1 MEGFKVKDS
10 VLFNGTLY
18 KSSYGEGKGKRLNN
32 YKAYIV
38 RIIPGRTY
46 PILLGDNYSNQ
57 LGWVKTNDIVKN

>member
-32 YKAYIV
+32 
-38 RIIPGRTY
+38 
-46 PILLGDNYSNQ
+46 
-57 LGWVKTNDIVKN
+57 